1 MKRKMLRSVKMD
13 RHSMV
18 ERLIADDITTIKQGL
33 EVDDAEYLYDI
44 LLNGIGYDKQTLREI
59 IDEYNSRTWEEV

>member
-1 MKRKMLRSVKMD
+1 MD

-33 EVDDAEYLYDI
+33 EVGDSEYLYDI
-44 LLNGIGYDKQTLREI
+44 LLYGIGYDKQTLREI
-59 IDEYNSRTWEEV
+59 IDEYNLRTWEES

>member
-1 MKRKMLRSVKMD
+1 MD
-13 RHSMV
+13 RYSMV
-18 ERLIADDITTIKQGL
+18 QRLISDDISTIKQGL
-33 EVDDAEYLYDI
+33 EEGDAEYLYNI